1 MDIAHEIRERAR
13 RAQNR
18 IVLPEGDDPRIRQAA
33 AQLASAGLVKP
44 VLLCSGGAGGA
55 ADGVELIRPAN
66 DPRLETF
73 AEEYH
78 ELRREKGVTKE
89 QAMERA
95 LDPLVFGAF
104 LIYTGIKSV
113 TADEEDEDPDGLQN
127 PSLCALCASLPC

>member
-55 ADGVELIRPAN
+55 ADG
-66 DPRLETF
+66 
-73 AEEYH
+73 AE
-78 ELRREKGVTKE
+78 G
-89 QAMERA
+89 
-95 LDPLVFGAF
+95 
-104 LIYTGIKSV
+104 
-113 TADEEDEDPDGLQN
+113 
-127 PSLCALCASLPC
+127 